1 MNNFILNYNQ
11 KRILKNLSFLK
22 QHGFYLAGGTALA
35 LYFGHRT
42 SKDLDFYTNKHFN
55 SLKLVDDF
63 KRVFKKD
70 LGDKPKMA
78 KDTLWMKI
86 RNTDLSFFYYPYS
99 LIRPLAPYE
108 TIKLASIEDII
119 AMKVEAIISRGAKRD
134 FVDIYFAIKKYGL
147 KKVLD
152 LFGKKY
158 PYASNKYACLTALTY
173 FEEAEKKE
181 QGRKRVYIYSGI
193 TWPVIKKYL
202 INEVKKYQLSLIKK

>member
-1 MNNFILNYNQ
+1 MNNFILNQNQ

-22 QHGFYLAGGTALA
+22 KHGFYLAGGTALA
-35 LYFGHRT
+35 LYLGHRT

-63 KRVFKKD
+63 KRIFKKD
-70 LGDKPKMA
+70 LHNKPKIA
-78 KDTLWMKI
+78 EDTLWIKI
-86 RNTDLSFFYYPYS
+86 KNTDLSFFYYPYS
-99 LIRPLAPYE
+99 LIRPIVPFE

-119 AMKVEAIISRGAKRD
+119 AMKVEAIISRGVKRD
-134 FVDIYFAIKKYGL
+134 FVDIYFAVKKYGL
-147 KKVLD
+147 KRVLD

-158 PYASNKYACLTALTY
+158 PYASNEYVCLAALTY

-181 QGRKRVYIYSGI
+181 QGRKRIYIYSGI
-193 TWPVIKKYL
+193 IWSAIKKYL